1 MRSALIASPAHVSRF
16 TSTLR
21 SATED
26 GFHVSRL
33 ASCAL
38 ACALPLLAG
47 GAEIPEPVLPAGVG
61 VNIHFVTGH
70 EKDLDLIA
78 AGGFRFVRMDFGWE
92 AIETSKGEYNW
103 AGYEELLANLEKR
116 GLRPIFILD
125 YSHRLYEEMATSP
138 NPITGQSHKTTA
150 SPQHPASIAAFARWA
165 AASAKHFQGRHV
177 LWEIWNEP
185 NISFWSPKPDVQQYT
200 TLALAASKAIREAEP
215 RATIIGPA
223 SSTFPWEFLETF
235 LKSGVLEY
243 LDAVSVH
250 PYLDPNRPPES
261 AAADYQKLRALIA
274 RYAPAAKQD
283 GIPILS
289 GEWGY
294 STWKRGVTLE
304 AQAAFAPRQ
313 QLSNLLNGVPLS
325 IWYDWKNDGPDPN
338 ENEHNFG
345 TVLPDLA
352 PKPAYVAI
360 QTLTRELS
368 GYRVVRR
375 LALPSEKDYAL
386 LCQNPAGGQKLAAW
400 TLGEPHPVSLAIS
413 LEGETKPTAVS
424 GNGEPLTPKIESGR
438 LSLEL
443 AAAPQYVTL
452 GKTTVR

>member
-1 MRSALIASPAHVSRF
+1 MRSAQIPSSAHVSRITYHF
-16 TSTLR
+16 L
-21 SATED
+21 
-26 GFHVSRL
+26 RL

-38 ACALPLLAG
+38 AGALPLLAG

-103 AGYEELLANLEKR
+103 AGYEELLRNLEKR
-116 GLRPIFILD
+116 GLRAIFILD
-125 YSHRLYEEMATSP
+125 YSHRLYEETATSP
-138 NPITGQSHKTTA
+138 NPITGESHKSTA
-150 SPQHPASIAAFARWA
+150 SPQHPDSIAAFARWA

-185 NISFWSPKPDVQQYT
+185 NISFWSPKPDGTQYT
-200 TLALAASKAIREAEP
+200 TLALATCKAIREAEP
-215 RATIIGPA
+215 RATIIAPA
-223 SSTFPWEFLETF
+223 SSEFPWEFLETF
-235 LKSGVLEY
+235 LESGVLEY

-250 PYLDPNRPPES
+250 PYRNPRQPPETAS
-261 AAADYQKLRALIA
+261 TDFARLRTLIA
-274 RYAPAAKQD
+274 RHAPQAKQD
-283 GIPILS
+283 RIPILS

-294 STWKRGVTLE
+294 STCKRGVTLE
-304 AQAAFAPRQ
+304 TQAAFAARQ

-360 QTLTRELS
+360 QTLTHELS

-375 LALPSEKDYAL
+375 LALPSDKDYAL
-386 LCQNPAGGQKLAAW
+386 LCQNPAGEQKLAAW
-400 TLGEPHPVSLAIS
+400 TLGEPHPVSLEIS
-413 LEGETKPTAVS
+413 LKGETKPTAVS
-424 GNGEPLTPKIESGR
+424 ENGEHLAPKIESGR

-452 GKTTVR
+452 GENTMR

>member
-1 MRSALIASPAHVSRF
+1 MRSNLLPSPSHVSRF
-16 TSTLR
+16 T
-21 SATED
+21 
-26 GFHVSRL
+26 FHF
-33 ASCAL
+33 
-38 ACALPLLAG
+38 PLLALGALASTLPLMSG

-92 AIETSKGEYNW
+92 FTETSKGEYNW
-103 AGYEELLANLEKR
+103 AGYEELLANLDKR
-116 GLRPIFILD
+116 GLRAIFILD
-125 YSHRLYEEMATSP
+125 YSHRLYEETVTNR
-138 NPITGQSHKTTA
+138 NPITGESHKSTA
-150 SPQHPASIAAFARWA
+150 SPQHPESIAAFARWA

-185 NISFWSPKPDVQQYT
+185 NISFWSPKPDAEQYT
-200 TLALAASKAIREAEP
+200 TLALATCKAIREAEP
-215 RATIIGPA
+215 QATIIGPA
-223 SSTFPWEFLETF
+223 SSEFPWEFLETF

-250 PYLDPNRPPES
+250 PYRNPRQPPETAS
-261 AAADYQKLRALIA
+261 SDFARLRALIA
-274 RYAPAAKQD
+274 RYAAQGKQD
-283 GIPILS
+283 RIPILS

-294 STWKRGVTLE
+294 STCKRGVSLE
-304 AQAAFAPRQ
+304 TQAAFAARQ

-352 PKPAYVAI
+352 PKPAYKAI

-375 LALPSEKDYAL
+375 LALPTDKDYAL
-386 LCQNPAGGQKLAAW
+386 LCQNSGGENKLAAW
-400 TLGEPHPVSLAIS
+400 TLGEPHQVSLE
-413 LEGETKPTAVS
+413 LNLKGETKPAVVS
-424 GNGEPLTPKIESGR
+424 GNGERLTPNIESGR

-443 AAAPQYVTL
+443 GPAPVYVTL
-452 GKTTVR
+452 GESSAK

>member
-1 MRSALIASPAHVSRF
+1 
-16 TSTLR
+16 
-21 SATED
+21 
-26 GFHVSRL
+26 
-33 ASCAL
+33 
-38 ACALPLLAG
+38 
-47 GAEIPEPVLPAGVG
+47 VG

-116 GLRPIFILD
+116 GLRAIFILD
-125 YSHRLYEEMATSP
+125 YSHRLYEETTTSP
-138 NPITGQSHKTTA
+138 NPITGESHKSTA

-185 NISFWSPKPDVQQYT
+185 NISFWSPKPDATQYT
-200 TLALAASKAIREAEP
+200 TLALATCKAIREAEP

-223 SSTFPWEFLETF
+223 SSEFPWEFLETF

-250 PYLDPNRPPES
+250 PYRNPRQPPET
-261 AAADYQKLRALIA
+261 AATDFARLRAVIA
-274 RYAPAAKQD
+274 RYAPAARKD

-304 AQAAFAPRQ
+304 TQAAFAARQ

-325 IWYDWKNDGPDPN
+325 IWYDWKNDGPDSN

-345 TVLPDLA
+345 TVQPDLA
-352 PKPAYVAI
+352 PKPAYAAI

-386 LCQNPAGGQKLAAW
+386 LCQNLAGGQKLAAW
-400 TLGEPHPVSLAIS
+400 TLGEPHPVSLEIS
-413 LEGETKPTAVS
+413 LQPETKPMAVS
-424 GNGEPLTPKIESGR
+424 GSGERLTPNIESGR
-438 LSLEL
+438 LFLEL